1 MVTVQ
6 AAPPIAFL
14 ITYANGHTAVQGG
27 EDVLEQT
34 SFSVSRGFAT
44 RRDLDEGA
52 FELTSTEDGRTRR
65 YEPVSKDPSAA
76 DRFREMVSEDGR
88 EFENLGIVPASVAAR
103 HCGRLV
109 SRGIGSLWYLT
120 SGSMVLIDG
129 VLRRQI
135 VRYEPVGA

>member
-1 MVTVQ
+1 VS
-6 AAPPIAFL
+6 APIAFL
-14 ITYANGHTAVQGG
+14 ITYANGHAVVQGG

-44 RRDLDEGA
+44 RRDLDGSA

-76 DRFREMVSEDGR
+76 DRFREMVSEDGCK
-88 EFENLGIVPASVAAR
+88 FEDLGIVPASVAAR
-103 HCGRLV
+103 HCGKLV
-109 SRGIGSLWYLT
+109 NREIGSLWYLA
-120 SGSMVLIDG
+120 SGAMVIVDI